1 MLAYPVDPCDVLL
14 NIFGAFAESQH
25 VITKNTTH
33 AVLTLRVKL
42 TVTSTRLARALMNA
56 QTHLRRVFG
65 STAPADAPTVE
76 HPGLCLGYTFMK

>member
-1 MLAYPVDPCDVLL
+1 
-14 NIFGAFAESQH
+14 
-25 VITKNTTH
+25 
-33 AVLTLRVKL
+33 
-42 TVTSTRLARALMNA
+42 MNA